1 MNPVMQSTRHKWQ
14 TFVSQFEAIRTRML
28 FAFIAVTLLPF
39 AGLIF
44 VYMLAGAQGG
54 QREAIQRLETVLS
67 YKENSIQSWSQS
79 LNATMRNVRGNLNEI
94 ENLQAFLNPE
104 SSEAENAAAQQSPSP
119 EWIENVRAYLTALLL
134 ESPEFNEFMLLTAK
148 GEVLVATNQARQ
160 GQDYAQMNFY
170 RVGRYAPY
178 LDAPYYSEEAQQT
191 EMFAAYPLIDPGT
204 GVFGVLVGKV
214 NLTLLTQ
221 ILLDRTGLG
230 ESGVTY
236 LVGQDR
242 RILVGMQPEIHGT
255 PIHTEVIL
263 AAFEGQQTS
272 EMAYE
277 DLNGTPVVGSYH
289 WLANLNSILVA
300 EMTLAEA
307 TKEAYGS
314 LAVNVSVALA
324 SIMVAI
330 FIALLVTRS
339 ISLPI
344 RDLADTATQIASGNR
359 ALRVRE
365 EFRDEIGI
373 LGRAFNSMTAQLNAL
388 ITGLEQR
395 VAERTMELEERS
407 SYLEASSQV
416 SQATTSILDLN
427 QLFNEA
433 VELIRRRFGLYYVGI
448 FLADEANQWAVLQA
462 GTGEAGQAMLKRK
475 HRLPIGSASM
485 IGWCI
490 ANNRARIAQI
500 AEEDSVRLATP
511 ELPLT
516 RSEAALP
523 LRSRGRVIGAI
534 TVQSDRPNAFNET
547 ALAVLQS
554 MADQLAIA
562 IDNARFFEESRQALE
577 AERRAY
583 GIKTATAWLNWLQP
597 QRRLSFRGS
606 TIGVTPTDEPWS
618 EAMLRAYQEG
628 KTVISGADFSEQ
640 GDDSSSLLAMPI
652 KVRGNTVAVIQI
664 RKSQG
669 SEHASWSK
677 VEIEA
682 LEKVCDQ
689 LGLALDSARL
699 YAETQQQA
707 DQERLIS
714 EITNRIRATLDLD
727 TMLQTAVREM
737 RHALRLAEVEIRLGM
752 GNGALQR
759 NAPHEV

>member
-1 MNPVMQSTRHKWQ
+1 MELVKQSTQRKWQ
-14 TFVSQFEAIRTRML
+14 AFLRPFEAIRTRML

-39 AGLIF
+39 AALIF
-44 VYMLAGAQGG
+44 VYLIAGAQGG

-67 YKENSIQSWSQS
+67 YKESSITSWSQS
-79 LNATMRNVRGNLNEI
+79 LQAALRNASSSLSSL
-94 ENLQAFLNPE
+94 ENLEAILNPNAGTE
-104 SSEAENAAAQQSPSP
+104 ENAQPAPAITP
-119 EWIENVRAYLTALLL
+119 EWIENTRAYLKILLL
-134 ESPEFNEFMLLTAK
+134 DAPEFTELMLLTADGK
-148 GEVLVATNQARQ
+148 VLVSTNPALE
-160 GQDYAQMNFY
+160 GLDFAQTDVY
-170 RVGRYAPY
+170 RVGRYSPY
-178 LDAPYYSEEAQQT
+178 LDSPHYSENTQQT
-191 EMFAAYPLIDPGT
+191 EMFAAHPLINPST
-204 GVFGVLVGKV
+204 GVFGVLVARV
-214 NLTLLTQ
+214 NLTLLNQ
-221 ILLDRTGLG
+221 ILLDSTGLG

-242 RILVGMQPEIHGT
+242 RLLAGMKSELFGT
-255 PIHTEVIL
+255 PVHTEVIL
-263 AAFEGQQTS
+263 AAFEGQKTS
-272 EMAYE
+272 EKAYE
-277 DLNGTPVVGSYH
+277 DIFGTSVVGSYH
-289 WLANLNSILVA
+289 WLANFNSILVA
-300 EMTLAEA
+300 EMSLEEA
-307 TKEAYGS
+307 TREAYGS
-314 LAVNVSVALA
+314 LAVNVSVAMA
-324 SIMVAI
+324 SIVVAI
-330 FIALLVTRS
+330 FISLMVTRS

-359 ALRVRE
+359 ALRVNE
-365 EFRDEIGI
+365 ASRDEIGV
-373 LGRAFNSMTAQLNAL
+373 LGRAFNSMTAQLNSL
-388 ITGLEQR
+388 ISGLEQR
-395 VAERTMELEERS
+395 VAERTLQLEERS

-462 GTGEAGQAMLKRK
+462 GTGEAGQAMLRRK

-516 RSEAALP
+516 RSEAAIP

-583 GIKTATAWLNWLQP
+583 GIKTATAWMNWLQP
-597 QRRLSFRGS
+597 HRRLSFRGS
-606 TIGVTPTDEPWS
+606 TLGVTPTEEPWS
-618 EAMLRAYQEG
+618 EAMRRAFHEG
-628 KTVISGADFSEQ
+628 RTVISNSEFNES
-640 GDDSSSLLAMPI
+640 GKEHGSLLAMPI
-652 KVRGNTVAVIQI
+652 KVRGKAIAVIQI
-664 RKSQG
+664 RKTQSH
-669 SEHASWSK
+669 EKARWSK
-677 VEIEA
+677 MEIEA

-727 TMLQTAVREM
+727 TMLQTAVREI
-737 RHALRLAEVEIRLGM
+737 RQALKLAEVEIRLGM
-752 GNGALQR
+752 GNGSRETIAS
-759 NAPHEV
+759 PEV